1 MTVTNFA
8 MCVTFIILL
17 LVVMMVST
25 KVPLSSR
32 SFFTK
37 ICIFFSLVVAAVGI
51 AAVWVFAFIN

>member
-8 MCVTFIILL
+8 MCATFIILL

-37 ICIFFSLVVAAVGI
+37 ICFFFRWLYLQLG
-51 AAVWVFAFIN
+51 

>member
-37 ICIFFSLVVAAVGI
+37 ICIFFSLVVAAV
-51 AAVWVFAFIN
+51 WVFAFIN